1 MHMHMHMHVHVHV
14 LRPRPA
20 GYPPPP
26 QASGW
31 RDRAELIELAGPQ
44 LAKRARG
51 TEAGD
56 GGSDGDGAGDVSQHA
71 RLLEGL
77 LPPYPPLEREAV
89 KVMH

>member
-1 MHMHMHMHVHVHV
+1 M
-14 LRPRPA
+14 LASRPA
-20 GYPPPP
+20 GYLHPT
-26 QASGW
+26 QASGG
-31 RDRAELIELAGPQ
+31 RDRTELIELAGPQ

-56 GGSDGDGAGDVSQHA
+56 VASDGDEADDVSRHV

-89 KVMH
+89 KVVH